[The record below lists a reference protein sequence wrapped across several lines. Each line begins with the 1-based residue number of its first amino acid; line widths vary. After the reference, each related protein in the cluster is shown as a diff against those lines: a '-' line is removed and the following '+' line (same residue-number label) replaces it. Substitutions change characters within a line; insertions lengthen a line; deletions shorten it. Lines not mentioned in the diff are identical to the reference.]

1 MHRQTSTFA
10 LVSAVLL
17 LTAGAVLSYLYRSH
31 AEHELE
37 TMAERNNV
45 GLARVFANTMWSDV
59 SVYVVSSAGM
69 TVSAMQASHEVE
81 ALNRHVSSM
90 IRGSSIAEVTI
101 YNLEHRV
108 VYSTDQDEIGEVKPQ
123 DTGLK
128 AAMSG
133 RVASETAWK
142 DHLDTLEGRISN
154 RNVVSSYIPLYDPD
168 APDRVAAVFEIYD
181 DVTDVLHQI
190 EHTHMLITIV
200 VGSVM
205 LVLYVGLVAIVGRT
219 NRTIARKHDE
229 NLRLSATVARS
240 QAASQAKSEFL
251 ANMSHELRTPLNA
264 IIGFSEIIKGEI
276 LGHVGVPRY
285 RDYAA
290 DIHNSGCHLLAIVN
304 DILDT
309 VRAEAG
315 MIPVNLDRVSVEE
328 VIHQAERTVHQR
340 ALAGDITLDIR
351 IDQHEPILSDE
362 ARLRQILLNLLSNAV
377 KFTPA
382 GGRVT
387 VTTRRRHNR
396 LVIEVAD
403 TGIGISAD
411 DLPKAMAP
419 FGQVD
424 SSLARNYEG
433 TGLGL
438 PLAKRLTEL
447 LGGTFRIDSIVG
459 QGTRVQIGLP
469 RNDAG
474 TVAAVAA

>member
-190 EHTHMLITIV
+190 EHTHMLT
-200 VGSVM
+200 
-205 LVLYVGLVAIVGRT
+205 
-219 NRTIARKHDE
+219 
-229 NLRLSATVARS
+229 
-240 QAASQAKSEFL
+240 
-251 ANMSHELRTPLNA
+251 
-264 IIGFSEIIKGEI
+264 
-276 LGHVGVPRY
+276 
-285 RDYAA
+285 
-290 DIHNSGCHLLAIVN
+290 
-304 DILDT
+304 
-309 VRAEAG
+309 
-315 MIPVNLDRVSVEE
+315 
-328 VIHQAERTVHQR
+328 
-340 ALAGDITLDIR
+340 
-351 IDQHEPILSDE
+351 
-362 ARLRQILLNLLSNAV
+362 
-377 KFTPA
+377 
-382 GGRVT
+382 
-387 VTTRRRHNR
+387 
-396 LVIEVAD
+396 
-403 TGIGISAD
+403 
-411 DLPKAMAP
+411 
-419 FGQVD
+419 
-424 SSLARNYEG
+424 
-433 TGLGL
+433 
-438 PLAKRLTEL
+438 
-447 LGGTFRIDSIVG
+447 
-459 QGTRVQIGLP
+459 
-469 RNDAG
+469 
-474 TVAAVAA
+474 

>member
-1 MHRQTSTFA
+1 VNSQTSTFA

-17 LTAGAVLSYLYRSH
+17 VIAGGTLSYLYRSH
-31 AEHELE
+31 AEHQLE

-45 GLARVFANTMWSDV
+45 GLARVFANTMWSDL
-59 SVYVVSSAGM
+59 SAHVGTSTGL
-69 TVSAMQASHEVE
+69 TVLALQASHDVE
-81 ALNRHVSSM
+81 ALNRHVSGL
-90 IRGSSIAEVTI
+90 IRGSSIVELTI
-101 YNLEHRV
+101 YDLEYRV
-108 VYSTDQDEIGEVKPQ
+108 VYSTDKDEIGEVKSQ

-133 RVASETAWK
+133 RIASETAWK

-154 RNVVSSYIPLYDPD
+154 RNVVSSYVPLYDPD
-168 APDRVAAVFEIYD
+168 APGRVAAIFEIYD

-190 EHTHMLITIV
+190 EHTHILITIV

-205 LVLYVGLVAIVGRT
+205 LVVYVGLVAIVGRT
-219 NRTIARKHDE
+219 NRRIARKHDE

-264 IIGFSEIIKGEI
+264 IIGFSEIIKGEM
-276 LGHVGVPRY
+276 LGRVGVPRY
-285 RDYAA
+285 RDYAV
-290 DIHNSGCHLLAIVN
+290 DIHNSGRHLLAIVN

-309 VRAEAG
+309 ASAEAG
-315 MIPVNLDRVSVEE
+315 MIPVKLDRVSVEE
-328 VIHQAERTVHQR
+328 VMHQAERTVHQR
-340 ALAGDITLDIR
+340 ALAGGITLDIR
-351 IDQHEPILSDE
+351 IDPDEWLLSDA

-387 VTTRRRHNR
+387 VTARRQHGR

-424 SSLARNYEG
+424 SSLTRNYEG

-447 LGGTFRIDSIVG
+447 LGGTFSIDSIVG
-459 QGTRVQIGLP
+459 QGTRVQIRLP
-469 RNDAG
+469 RDNVG
-474 TVAAVAA
+474 TVGAVAA